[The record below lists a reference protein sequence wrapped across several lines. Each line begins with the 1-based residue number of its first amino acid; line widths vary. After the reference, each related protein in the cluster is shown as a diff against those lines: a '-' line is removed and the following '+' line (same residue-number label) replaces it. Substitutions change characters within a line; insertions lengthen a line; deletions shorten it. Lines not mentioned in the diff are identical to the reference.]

1 MAGRRLE
8 LGFEGGNIL
17 RATLEDAQVDAL
29 TAALGDTP
37 SWYQLASEEGN
48 LWIKLAD
55 LQFVRVPDDGPHG
68 VGFSRA

>member
-29 TAALGDTP
+29 TAALGGTP

>member
-17 RATLEDAQVDAL
+17 RVSLEDAQVSAL
-29 TAALGDTP
+29 TTALEDATR
-37 SWYQLASEEGN
+37 WHQITAEEGDF
-48 LWIKLAD
+48 WVKLGD
-55 LQFVRVPDDGPHG
+55 LQFVRIPDDGPHG